1 MALLEKLVEQI
12 TNPASS
18 RVKTSLVWVVAT
30 MARMRRIKRFVWP
43 SNELDSLVYDGISMG
58 YSRTSI

>member
-18 RVKTSLVWVVAT
+18 RVKTSLVWVVVT